1 MNSAD
6 SVNQVERD
14 LMLACL
20 AESASNQTEEIQRAL
35 RESICWENFFALA
48 EHHGVQPL
56 VYQALANSGSGVP
69 AEAMRALQRSYQTNL
84 HKAMLLAREL
94 IQIVDHL
101 SARRIDVLPYKGL
114 ALAEMI
120 YGDLALR
127 PTSDIDLLIRAKDLP
142 RIREVVAE
150 LGYKPHLSFSAAEER
165 AYLKSGYECAFD
177 GPAGPNLLE
186 VQWAI
191 QPRFYA
197 VDFDME
203 QLFSRAAAIEV
214 AGHAMRTPCAE
225 DLFIV
230 LSLHAAKHVWARLMW
245 LCDLA
250 RIVSLP
256 NLDWKS
262 IGDRGRRLGVV
273 RILGVSL
280 LLLNRMLKA
289 SIPAAAEENL
299 ERDAKAEVLAEEIER
314 SIRSDSAYDV
324 ESAEYFRLMLRLR
337 ENAIDRMKFL
347 TRLVFTSGPGEW
359 EAVRLPAAFF
369 PLYRVVR
376 LGRLARRF
384 MRL

>member
-6 SVNQVERD
+6 SVSYVERD

-20 AESASNQTEEIQRAL
+20 AESASNRKEEIQRLL
-35 RESICWENFFALA
+35 RAPIRWENLFALA

-56 VYQALANSGSGVP
+56 LYQALANVESGVP
-69 AEAMRALQRSYQTNL
+69 SEAMRVLQRTYQTNL

-94 IQIVDHL
+94 IEIVDHL
-101 SARRIDVLPYKGL
+101 SAKGIEVLPYKGL

-142 RIREVVAE
+142 GIRQAVAE

-165 AYLKSGYECAFD
+165 AYVKSGYECAFD

-197 VDFDME
+197 VDFDVE

-214 AGHAMRTPCAE
+214 AGHPMKTPCAE
-225 DLFIV
+225 DLFVV
-230 LSLHAAKHVWARLMW
+230 LPVHAAKHAWARLMW

-250 RIVSLP
+250 RIMSLP
-256 NLDWKS
+256 NLDWRA
-262 IGDRGRRLGVV
+262 IGARARDLGVV
-273 RILGVSL
+273 RILRVSL
-280 LLLNRMLKA
+280 LLANRMLKTA
-289 SIPAAAEENL
+289 IPPAAEAGL
-299 ERDAKAEVLAEEIER
+299 PSDADAATLAKEIEE
-314 SIRSDSAYDV
+314 SVKNDATYDV

-337 ENAIDRMKFL
+337 ENARDRMKFL
-347 TRLVFTSGPGEW
+347 TRLVFTSGPSEW
-359 EAVRLPAAFF
+359 EAVRLPAALF

-384 MRL
+384 MKA